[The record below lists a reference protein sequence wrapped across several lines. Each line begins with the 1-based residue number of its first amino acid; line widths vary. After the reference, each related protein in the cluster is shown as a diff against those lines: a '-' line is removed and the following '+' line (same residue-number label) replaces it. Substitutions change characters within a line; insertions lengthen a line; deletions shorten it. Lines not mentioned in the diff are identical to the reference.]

1 MKEIKG
7 KKLKIKGNKSLLPG
21 AIATGLVLS
30 IIIYA
35 VMLHAE
41 KNLLE
46 DYEKEMVYIV
56 IKMIPEGQM
65 VTPENYLT
73 YFQQQE
79 IDAKLV
85 PAASIQALDELGGMA
100 ARFDIDIGTLV
111 TSGMFENINTIT
123 ADMKEPCITGFKADD
138 LYQVV
143 GGVLRAGDRIHI
155 YSVSEE
161 NETTLVWGDVYVQGV
176 FDQAGNQI
184 SNDDTLTAAQRINV
198 YLDNEDVPRFYSEL
212 ASGSLRVVK
221 ALE

>member
-1 MKEIKG
+1 MKDIKG

-21 AIATGLVLS
+21 AIAIGLVLS

-35 VMLHAE
+35 VMLNAE

-46 DYEKEMVYIV
+46 DYARETVYIA

-65 VTPENYLT
+65 VTSENYLA
-73 YFQQQE
+73 YFKQQD

-85 PAASIQALDELGGMA
+85 PVASIQSPEELEGLI
-100 ARFDIDIGTLV
+100 ARYDIDTGTLV
-111 TSGMFENINTIT
+111 TNGMFEDINVIT

-161 NETTLVWGDVYVQGV
+161 NETTLVWGNVYVQGV
-176 FDQAGNQI
+176 FDQAGTQI
-184 SNDDTLTAAQRINV
+184 ANGDTLTAAQRINV

-212 ASGSLRVVK
+212 AGGSLRVVK
-221 ALE
+221 VLE